1 MQGRLKT
8 ILVILTL
15 STLSFGETIINYSP
29 ISNETWTLDGS
40 PYRIRANVTIDN
52 LTIEPGV
59 TVLFDGDY
67 KFDVNDKLIA
77 EGFYSDSI
85 YFRPSPENNNG
96 WQGINFKKGLLTSSL
111 SYCRIDSSRTFGITI
126 DNCSPVIRNCR
137 IVNNKAYGIWV
148 KDCLINLTHC
158 IIANNNSTGI
168 FLDPGKVI
176 ASNLV
181 IAQNNGYGIFST
193 DTNDSLYLCNVT
205 VIADSPN
212 VGIYCET
219 KKVFIKNSIIYG
231 NINSII
237 SSVNN
242 LIL

>member
-96 WQGINFKKGLLTSSL
+96 WQGIKFNKGSSVSSI
-111 SYCRIDSSRTFGITI
+111 SYCRIDSSSTYGITI
-126 DNCSPVIRNCR
+126 DKSSPVIRNCR
-137 IVNNKAYGIWV
+137 IVNNSVGGLWIRDILANIKHCYI
-148 KDCLINLTHC
+148 DYNNL
-158 IIANNNSTGI
+158 NGI
-168 FLDPGKVI
+168 FLDFGHII
-176 ASNLV
+176 ASN
-181 IAQNNGYGIFST
+181 
-193 DTNDSLYLCNVT
+193 
-205 VIADSPN
+205 
-212 VGIYCET
+212 
-219 KKVFIKNSIIYG
+219 SIIAHN
-231 NINSII
+231 NIFNP
-237 SSVNN
+237 
-242 LIL
+242 L